1 MALTESDSDAAFPGA
16 GDDGRAAARLGQP
29 SGAMSH
35 SGFHNAAN
43 AWPRR
48 RLVSAVALSPVLF
61 IILISAAGG
70 WAPGLAPGWTA
81 LVALV
86 ALGASAT
93 LASYLPRP
101 GYGRRL
107 DLGCT
112 PCAAVAA
119 LSVVGAAW
127 VLRSTPNDL
136 SSAALALVIIG
147 FGLTQRLTSPSSC
160 AAPSPRVTSGDQRRP

>member
-1 MALTESDSDAAFPGA
+1 MALTKSDPEAAFPST
-16 GDDGRAAARLGQP
+16 GDDGRAAARLGP
-29 SGAMSH
+29 AGALSH
-35 SGFHNAAN
+35 RGFHNAAN

-48 RLVSAVALSPVLF
+48 RLVSAAALSPVLF
-61 IILISAAGG
+61 IVLTSAAGG

-107 DLGCT
+107 DVGCT

-119 LSVVGAAW
+119 LSVVGASG
-127 VLRSTPNDL
+127 VLRSNPHDL

-160 AAPSPRVTSGDQRRP
+160 AAPTPRTKSEN

>member
-1 MALTESDSDAAFPGA
+1 MALAESDSDTAFPGA
-16 GDDGRAAARLGQP
+16 GEDGRAAARLGQP
-29 SGAMSH
+29 RGAMSQR
-35 SGFHNAAN
+35 GFHNAAN

-48 RLVSAVALSPVLF
+48 KLVSAVALSPVLF
-61 IILISAAGG
+61 AVLISAAGG
-70 WAPGLAPGWTA
+70 RAQGLAPGWTA

-127 VLRSTPNDL
+127 VLHSTPHDL

-147 FGLTQRLTSPSSC
+147 FGLAQRLTSPSSC
-160 AAPSPRVTSGDQRRP
+160 AAPHPRAKSGDQRRP